1 VPHRCR
7 RPQAL
12 QARGRNRRR
21 ALGRKVLYWDALEG
35 TENNWS
41 TAASSPSGGT
51 DYYNDPSIPGTDY
64 GIAELEGLRN
74 ARIYDPATNRWTQSG
89 SMHYGRWYPWLV
101 TLPDGKILVTS
112 GVSKLLKRCHTWTA
126 FSSAPEPRRQSPCE
140 ASCGV
145 LPLAAA
151 VDSAN
156 WLAPLPD

>member
-1 VPHRCR
+1 VPHRRR

-21 ALGRKVLYWDALEG
+21 ALGRQGPVLGRARRHREQLVDGRIIAV
-35 TENNWS
+35 
-41 TAASSPSGGT
+41 GGT

-64 GIAELEGLRN
+64 GIAELEGLHN

-112 GVSKLLKRCHTWTA
+112 GVSKLLNRTLSMCGP
-126 FSSAPEPRRQSPCE
+126 SSA
-140 ASCGV
+140 GGGM
-145 LPLAAA
+145 L
-151 VDSAN
+151 DG
-156 WLAPLPD
+156 